1 MKPRLILLG
10 DMGCGKSS
18 LISRCLGEDAAR
30 AGGFV
35 TLRRRAGDRLLGFDL
50 APARALCLE
59 DAPRQCFLDF
69 TGTTRRF
76 DTVFSSLG
84 VALLEQAPDH
94 PFAVA
99 DEFGG
104 LELEIP
110 EFRQALYRFLSGSC
124 PCVGVV
130 KNDLASAALIRRT
143 GLSGDYAREYQ
154 SLRAFLKNDPNTCLL
169 PVKSWADQ
177 AAQRTLER
185 WAETYVRK

>member
-18 LISRCLGEDAAR
+18 LISRCLGEDAPR

-35 TLRRRAGDRLLGFDL
+35 TLRRSGDRLMGFDL
-50 APARALCLE
+50 APALCQE

-69 TGTTRRF
+69 TGATRRD
-76 DTVFSSLG
+76 DTVFSTLG
-84 VALLEQAPDH
+84 VALLEQAPEH

-130 KNDLASAALIRRT
+130 KNDRASAALIRRT

-154 SLRAFLKNDPNTCLL
+154 SLRTFLKNDPNTCLL
-169 PVKSWADQ
+169 PVKSWADET
-177 AAQRTLER
+177 AQRTLER